1 MKKELICINCPQGC
15 NLNVEFDKEK
25 IISLEGNECKMGVK
39 YAEEEVFHPVR
50 MVTTTAAVMDG
61 FIKLLPVKTS
71 CPIDKSLTP
80 NIVKEISKIR
90 VETPVKLGDIIIKNI
105 LNTGA
110 DILATRTVKKFYL

>member
-15 NLNVEFDKEK
+15 NLDVEFDENK
-25 IISLEGNECKMGVK
+25 IISVDGNECKMGVK

-61 FIKLLPVKTS
+61 YIKLLPVKTS

-110 DILATRTVKKFYL
+110 DIVATRTVKKL

>member
-15 NLNVEFDKEK
+15 NLDVEFDENK
-25 IISLEGNECKMGVK
+25 IISVDGNECKMGVK
-39 YAEEEVFHPVR
+39 YAEEEIFHPVR

-71 CPIDKSLTP
+71 CPIDKSLTL

-90 VETPVKLGDIIIKNI
+90 VEAPVKLGDIIIKNV
-105 LNTGA
+105 LDTGA
-110 DILATRTVKKFYL
+110 DILATRTVKKL

>member
-15 NLNVEFDKEK
+15 NLEVEFDKEK
-25 IISLEGNECKMGVK
+25 ILSVEGNNCKMGLT

-50 MVTTTAAVMDG
+50 MVTTTAAVMNG

-80 NIVKEISKIR
+80 NIVKEISKIKAEAPIR
-90 VETPVKLGDIIIKNI
+90 LGDIIIKNV

-110 DILATRTVKKFYL
+110 DILATRTVKKNV

>member
-15 NLNVEFDKEK
+15 NLNVEFDQNK
-25 IISLEGNECKMGVK
+25 IISVEGNECKMGVK

-80 NIVKEISKIR
+80 NIVKEISKIK
-90 VETPVKLGDIIIKNI
+90 VEAPVKSGDIIIKNI

-110 DILATRTVKKFYL
+110 DIVATRTVKKFY

>member
-50 MVTTTAAVMDG
+50 MVTTTAAVMNG

-90 VETPVKLGDIIIKNI
+90 AEAPVRLGDIIIKNV
-105 LNTGA
+105 LNTGS
-110 DILATRTVKKFYL
+110 DILATRTVKKFY

>member
-15 NLNVEFDKEK
+15 NLDVEFDQNN
-25 IISLEGNECKMGVK
+25 IISVDGNNCKLGLS

-50 MVTTTAAVMDG
+50 MVTTTAAVMNG

-71 CPIDKSLTP
+71 CPIDKSLTFD
-80 NIVKEISKIR
+80 IVKEISKIR
-90 VETPVKLGDIIIKNI
+90 VEAPVKLGDIIIKNI

-110 DILATRTVKKFYL
+110 DIIAARTVGKVNG